1 MRADQDM
8 VHGRSEGAAAQPAD
22 QDPAPKELRSTAG
35 GPMPGTAHL
44 DNVAS
49 AQVRS
54 LVVMHVAES

>member
-1 MRADQDM
+1 M